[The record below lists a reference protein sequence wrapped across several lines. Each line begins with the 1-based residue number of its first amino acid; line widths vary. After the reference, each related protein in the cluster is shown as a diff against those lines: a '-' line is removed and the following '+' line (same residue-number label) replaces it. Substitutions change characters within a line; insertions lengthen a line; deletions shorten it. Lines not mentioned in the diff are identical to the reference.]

1 LDDQVSRARDDF
13 STKSLLYLFSQVEN
27 DAPGMVVVGF
37 LLLAFSF
44 LFVASR
50 CNLMV
55 GVGVRTRD
63 RAGSFHPDP
72 REMRSRAAGRSP
84 FETKRDTRHLKQITT
99 SV

>member
-1 LDDQVSRARDDF
+1 MIRSAEHVMILVRKVFFIYFLRSKMTPLAW
-13 STKSLLYLFSQVEN
+13 
-27 DAPGMVVVGF
+27 
-37 LLLAFSF
+37 LLLVSFFWHFLF

-55 GVGVRTRD
+55 GVGVRT
-63 RAGSFHPDP
+63 AQVTGSFHPDP

-84 FETKRDTRHLKQITT
+84 FEAKRDTRHLKQITT